1 MGYSTNGIALYNIV
15 NGLVASTTL
24 AIVYNYDVKEIT
36 KYPCASIS
44 VKDGDEEELDT
55 KNNLLRTRYLIRV
68 QDQNVSVAT
77 MEARMRTLC
86 DSILA
91 ELRKKAN
98 QTITG
103 NSVRILPFA
112 VTWGWF
118 DGQLPTR
125 MFEISVE
132 VSEYFAI

>member
-1 MGYSTNGIALYNIV
+1 MWYSSNGIAIYNIV

-36 KYPCASIS
+36 KYPCAIIS

-55 KNNLLRTRYLIRV
+55 KNNLLKTRYIIRV

-98 QTITG
+98 QTI
-103 NSVRILPFA
+103 S
-112 VTWGWF
+112 W
-118 DGQLPTR
+118 
-125 MFEISVE
+125 
-132 VSEYFAI
+132 